1 MKSKYFAGVSLLAAS
16 LALAPAAFAA
26 DAENNP
32 TTVEEVVVTGSFIAG
47 TPETGALP
55 VDVVGAAELA
65 QRGSPSM
72 VQFIKTIPSSGA
84 VIGEN
89 NRFGSGSGGATIN
102 LRNLN
107 SASTGGR
114 TLVLLNGRRIPV
126 SPQII
131 SSVDVNLLPIAAI
144 GRVEVLKDGAAAT

>member
-1 MKSKYFAGVSLLAAS
+1 M
-16 LALAPAAFAA
+16 
-26 DAENNP
+26 
-32 TTVEEVVVTGSFIAG
+32 VVTGSFIAG

-89 NRFGSGSGGATIN
+89 NRFGSGSGGAGQGDAPPTELTRSSN
-102 LRNLN
+102 LRCADPGLDRDGDAYVAFCTARSDRFYTSHDRVAWEGHDMAIVFPSWVDT
-107 SASTGGR
+107 SAAVWAYEPETIDGR
-114 TLVLLNGRRIPV
+114 WYL
-126 SPQII
+126 
-131 SSVDVNLLPIAAI
+131 
-144 GRVEVLKDGAAAT
+144 